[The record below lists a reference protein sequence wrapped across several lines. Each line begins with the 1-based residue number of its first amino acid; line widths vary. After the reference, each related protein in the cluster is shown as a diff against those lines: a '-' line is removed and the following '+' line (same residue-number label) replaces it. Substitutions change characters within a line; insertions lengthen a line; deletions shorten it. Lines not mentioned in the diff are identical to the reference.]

1 MEETSSKLRD
11 KMETLGE
18 VIIQLVLQM
27 YLVSL
32 IKICEQLGPQQHGP
46 QQHGS
51 QQHGPQQ
58 TIQFS
63 RCSHE
68 RKSILQQE
76 NFKKRE
82 IAIENLINQMK
93 GIELNQMMNNWTGID
108 SNGPDYN
115 QVC

>member
-1 MEETSSKLRD
+1 MD
-11 KMETLGE
+11 KIETLGE
-18 VIIQLVLQM
+18 VIIQLVLQT
-27 YLVSL
+27 YLVSF
-32 IKICEQLGPQQHGP
+32 IKIGQQLGP
-46 QQHGS
+46 

-63 RCSHE
+63 RGSQE

>member
-1 MEETSSKLRD
+1 MD
-11 KMETLGE
+11 KIETLGE
-18 VIIQLVLQM
+18 VIIQLVLQT
-27 YLVSL
+27 YLVSF
-32 IKICEQLGPQQHGP
+32 IKIGQQLGPQK
-46 QQHGS
+46 
-51 QQHGPQQ
+51 HGPQQ

-93 GIELNQMMNNWTGID
+93 GIELNQRMTNWTGID

-115 QVC
+115 PVC